1 MVILESQDAVRGLRP
16 SPTPTSNKKSSR
28 GLTGLYAAA
37 RRGYRFSVMNDV
49 AQAKHGLLPPERS
62 VMKIKKYEVPVD
74 RLRWECDPKMFDF
87 ECTKDLAPLREFV
100 GQERATRAVE
110 FGINMA
116 NAGYNIYVA
125 GLTGTGKT
133 SMVEAYIERVI
144 RDQEARG
151 ETYHLDDW
159 CYLYN
164 FKEPDSPQI
173 VSLPQGNGK
182 AFREDITKLL
192 NKIRQRVGQA
202 FSGEEYKNQRQKTA
216 DEVQTEQQKL
226 FDEISSEAR
235 RQGFIFQMTPAG
247 PALIPMKE
255 ERPMQEQE
263 YLALDE
269 DTRKEINSRQAELL
283 KKLKASFETASSV
296 QTKAMERLQKLDKE
310 IGEYTVSG
318 VFSSLFDQ
326 YSNWPNITQY
336 LTDLK
341 SYILDNLELFKGT
354 EEPVNPMFGVPLSQ
368 VIGGRNPF
376 LPFQVNVFVDNS
388 EAKGPPVVVESNP
401 NFGNMFGKIERRF
414 LFGGYLSD
422 HTMLKAGALSKAN
435 GGYVLLA
442 INDVL
447 MNPGV
452 WPALKRAIRNKK
464 VRIEDPFEQ
473 FGLIAAQGLR
483 PEPMPIKVKVILTGD
498 AMLYQLLSL
507 YDEDFWEIFKVKADF
522 DFEIEKTKDNM
533 MAYAAFLSGCCD
545 ECEARHFD
553 PSGVAKVIEYS
564 ARMVD
569 DQERLSSRF
578 AQIKDWIQEANY
590 WALKGNARFI
600 SATHVQ
606 KAMDERLFRH
616 NLIDER
622 IRDLINR
629 GTIMIDVEGEVVGQV
644 NGLSVYSLGDISF
657 GKPSRITAKT
667 FLGRGG
673 VINIERESQL
683 SGPIHNK
690 GVMIL
695 SGYLGWKY
703 AQDKPLS
710 LSASLCFEQSYEGV
724 EGDSASSAEL
734 YAILSSLSDIPVKQN
749 IAVTG
754 SVNQKG
760 EIQPIG
766 GVNQK
771 IEAFFKVCQAKG
783 LSGGQAVL
791 VPHQNLRNLML
802 REEVVDA
809 VKRGQFHI
817 YSARTID
824 EGIEILTGVPAG
836 ERQKDGTY
844 PESTV
849 NYFVDK
855 RLKEMAERLKD
866 FYAEQE
872 K

>member
-1 MVILESQDAVRGLRP
+1 MALR
-16 SPTPTSNKKSSR
+16 
-28 GLTGLYAAA
+28 
-37 RRGYRFSVMNDV
+37 
-49 AQAKHGLLPPERS
+49 
-62 VMKIKKYEVPVD
+62 KYEVPVD
-74 RLRWECDPKMFDF
+74 KLRWECDPKIFDF

-110 FGINMA
+110 FGINMD
-116 NAGYNIYVA
+116 NTGYNIYVA

-133 SMVEAYIERVI
+133 SMVKAHIERI
-144 RDQEARG
+144 IKDQEARG
-151 ETYHLDDW
+151 ETFHLEDW

-173 VSLPQGNGK
+173 VSLPRGKGK
-182 AFREDITKLL
+182 AFREEITKLL
-192 NKIRQRVGQA
+192 NKIRQGLGQA
-202 FSGEEYKNQRQKTA
+202 FSSEEYKGQRQKVGEKA
-216 DEVQTEQQKL
+216 QSEQQKL
-226 FDEISSEAR
+226 FEEISSEAR
-235 RQGFIFQMTPAG
+235 RQGFIFQMTPSG

-255 ERPMQEQE
+255 DRPMQEQE

-269 DTRKEINSRQAELL
+269 DTRKQINSRQAELL
-283 KKLKASFETASSV
+283 KKLKTSFETASGV
-296 QTKAMERLQKLDKE
+296 QTKAVERLQKMDKD

-318 VFSSLFDQ
+318 AFSSLFEQ
-326 YSNWPNITQY
+326 YSSWPKITQY

-354 EEPVNPMFGVPLSQ
+354 EEPVHPVFGVPLSQ

-376 LPFQVNVFVDNS
+376 LPFQVNVFVDNN

-435 GGYVLLA
+435 GGYVLLSM
-442 INDVL
+442 NDVL

-452 WPALKRAIRNKK
+452 WPALKRAIKNKE

-473 FGLIAAQGLR
+473 FGLIAPQGLR

-498 AMLYQLLSL
+498 AILYQFLSM

-522 DFEIEKTKDNM
+522 DSEIEKTKDNM

-545 ECEARHFD
+545 ECEAKHFD
-553 PSGVAKVIEYS
+553 PGGVAKVIEYS
-564 ARMVD
+564 ARMVA

-590 WALKGNARFI
+590 WALKDNAKFI
-600 SATHVQ
+600 SASHVG

-629 GTIMIDVEGEVVGQV
+629 GTIMIDAEGEVVGQV

-734 YAILSSLSDIPVKQN
+734 YAILSSLSEIAIKQN

-771 IEAFFKVCQAKG
+771 IEGFFKICQTKG
-783 LSGGQAVL
+783 LSGDQGVL
-791 VPHQNLRNLML
+791 IPYQNLRNLML
-802 REEVVDA
+802 REEVVEA
-809 VKRGQFHI
+809 VRQGQFHI

-824 EGIEILTGVPAG
+824 EGIEILTGAAAG
-836 ERQKDGTY
+836 KRQKDGTY
-844 PESTV
+844 PERTV
-849 NYFVDK
+849 NYLVDK
-855 RLKEMAERLKD
+855 RLKEMAERLRN
-866 FYAEQE
+866 FYTEE
-872 K
+872 KKEGK

>member
-1 MVILESQDAVRGLRP
+1 ME
-16 SPTPTSNKKSSR
+16 T
-28 GLTGLYAAA
+28 
-37 RRGYRFSVMNDV
+37 
-49 AQAKHGLLPPERS
+49 
-62 VMKIKKYEVPVD
+62 KKYEVPHH
-74 RLRWECDPKMFDF
+74 RLRWECDPKIFKF
-87 ECTKDLAPLREFV
+87 KCTRDLAPLQEFV
-100 GQERATRAVE
+100 GQKRATRAVE

-133 SMVEAYIERVI
+133 SMVKTYIERVI
-144 RDQEARG
+144 KDQEARD
-151 ETYHLDDW
+151 ETSKLDDW

-173 VSLPQGNGK
+173 ISLPQGKGK
-182 AFREDITKLL
+182 TFRSATASLL
-192 NKIRQRVGQA
+192 VKIREGLGEA
-202 FSGEEYKNQRQKTA
+202 FSSEEYKGQRQRLVEK
-216 DEVQTEQQKL
+216 VQAEQQKIL
-226 FDEISSEAR
+226 EEISGEAR

-255 ERPMQEQE
+255 DRPMQEQE

-269 DTRKEINSRQAELL
+269 RTRKQLGSRQAKLL
-283 KKLKASFETASSV
+283 KKLKPNFETASSV
-296 QTKAMERLQKLDKE
+296 QTKAVERLKKLDQD
-310 IGEYTVSG
+310 IGEYTVSDSFG
-318 VFSSLFDQ
+318 SLFKQ
-326 YSNWPNITQY
+326 YSDWPKISQY
-336 LTDLK
+336 LKDLK

-354 EEPVNPMFGVPLSQ
+354 EEPVNPMFGAPLSQ
-368 VIGGRNPF
+368 VIGGRDPF

-388 EAKGPPVVVESNP
+388 EAKGPPVIVENNP
-401 NFGNMFGKIERRF
+401 NFGNLFGKIERRF
-414 LFGGYLSD
+414 LLGGYLSD
-422 HTMLKAGALSKAN
+422 HTMLKAGALNKAN
-435 GGYVLLA
+435 GGYVL
-442 INDVL
+442 ISMNDVL

-452 WPALKRAIRNKK
+452 WPALKRAIRNKE

-473 FGLIAAQGLR
+473 YGFIAPQGLR
-483 PEPMPIKVKVILTGD
+483 PEPMPIKIKVILTGD
-498 AMLYQLLSL
+498 PMLYQLLSI

-522 DFEIEKTKDNM
+522 DSEIEKTKENM

-545 ECEARHFD
+545 ECEAKHFD
-553 PSGVAKVIEYS
+553 PSGVAKIIEYS
-564 ARMVD
+564 ARMVA

-578 AQIKDWIQEANY
+578 AQIKDWIQEASY
-590 WALKGNARFI
+590 WTIKDNAKYI
-600 SATHVQ
+600 SAHHVQ

-629 GTIMIDVEGEVVGQV
+629 GTIMIDTQGEVIGQV

-667 FLGRGG
+667 FMGRGG

-734 YAILSSLSDIPVKQN
+734 YAIISSLSELPIRQN

-771 IEAFFKVCQAKG
+771 IEGFFKICQAKG
-783 LSGGQAVL
+783 LSGDQGVL
-791 VPHQNLRNLML
+791 IPHQNLRNLML
-802 REEVVDA
+802 REEVVEA
-809 VKRGQFHI
+809 VRQGQFHI
-817 YSARTID
+817 YSAKTID
-824 EGIEILTGVPAG
+824 EGIEILTGASAG
-836 ERQKDGTY
+836 ERRKDGTY
-844 PESTV
+844 PKSTV
-849 NYFVDK
+849 NYFIDK
-855 RLKEMAERLKD
+855 RLKEMAEQLKN
-866 FYAEQE
+866 FYTEE
-872 K
+872 KKETK

>member
-1 MVILESQDAVRGLRP
+1 ME
-16 SPTPTSNKKSSR
+16 T
-28 GLTGLYAAA
+28 
-37 RRGYRFSVMNDV
+37 
-49 AQAKHGLLPPERS
+49 
-62 VMKIKKYEVPVD
+62 KKYEVPFD
-74 RLRWECDPKMFDF
+74 KLRWECDPKIFKF
-87 ECTKDLAPLREFV
+87 KCTKDLAPLREFV
-100 GQERATRAVE
+100 GQQRATRAVE

-133 SMVEAYIERVI
+133 SMVKTYIERVI
-144 RDQEARG
+144 KDQEARG
-151 ETYHLDDW
+151 ETSQLDDW

-173 VSLPQGNGK
+173 INLPQGKGK
-182 AFREDITKLL
+182 AFRSAMTSLL
-192 NKIRQRVGQA
+192 NKIREGLGEA
-202 FSGEEYKNQRQKTA
+202 FSSEEYKGQRQRLVEK
-216 DEVQTEQQKL
+216 VQAEQQKIL
-226 FDEISSEAR
+226 EEISGEAR

-255 ERPMQEQE
+255 DRPMQEQE

-269 DTRKEINSRQAELL
+269 GTRKQLGSRQAKLL
-283 KKLKASFETASSV
+283 KKLKPNFETASSV
-296 QTKAMERLQKLDKE
+296 QTKAVERLKKLDKD
-310 IGEYTVSG
+310 IGEYTVSDSFG
-318 VFSSLFDQ
+318 SLFKK
-326 YSNWPNITQY
+326 YSDWPKIAQY
-336 LTDLK
+336 LKDLK

-354 EEPVNPMFGVPLSQ
+354 EEPVNPMFGAPLSQ
-368 VIGGRNPF
+368 VMGGRDPF
-376 LPFQVNVFVDNS
+376 LPFQVNVFVDNN
-388 EAKGPPVVVESNP
+388 EAKGPPVIVENNP

-414 LFGGYLSD
+414 LMGGYLSD
-422 HTMLKAGALSKAN
+422 HTMLKAGALNKAN
-435 GGYVLLA
+435 GGYVLIS

-452 WPALKRAIRNKK
+452 WPALKRAIRNKE

-473 FGLIAAQGLR
+473 YGLIAPQGLR
-483 PEPMPIKVKVILTGD
+483 PEPMPIKIKVILTGD
-498 AMLYQLLSL
+498 PMLYQLLSI

-522 DFEIEKTKDNM
+522 DSEIEKTKDNM

-545 ECEARHFD
+545 DCEAKHFN
-553 PSGVAKVIEYS
+553 PSGVAKIIEYS
-564 ARMVD
+564 SRMVA

-590 WALKGNARFI
+590 WALKDNARYI
-600 SATHVQ
+600 SAHHVQ

-629 GTIMIDVEGEVVGQV
+629 GTIMIDTQGEVIGQV

-667 FLGRGG
+667 FMGRGG

-734 YAILSSLSDIPVKQN
+734 YAIISSLSELPIRQN

-771 IEAFFKVCQAKG
+771 IEGFFKICQAKG
-783 LSGGQAVL
+783 LSGDQGVL
-791 VPHQNLRNLML
+791 IPHQNLRNLML
-802 REEVVDA
+802 QEEVVEA
-809 VKRGQFHI
+809 VKQGQFHI
-817 YSARTID
+817 YSAKTID
-824 EGIEILTGVPAG
+824 EGIEILTGASAG
-836 ERQKDGTY
+836 EKQKDGTY
-844 PESTV
+844 PKSTV
-849 NYFVDK
+849 NYFIDK
-855 RLKEMAERLKD
+855 RLKDMAEQLKN
-866 FYAEQE
+866 FYTEE
-872 K
+872 KKEAK

>member
-1 MVILESQDAVRGLRP
+1 
-16 SPTPTSNKKSSR
+16 
-28 GLTGLYAAA
+28 
-37 RRGYRFSVMNDV
+37 
-49 AQAKHGLLPPERS
+49 
-62 VMKIKKYEVPVD
+62 MKTKKYEVPVD
-74 RLRWECDPKMFDF
+74 KLRWECDPRMFGF
-87 ECTKDLAPLREFV
+87 KCTKDLAPLREFV

-110 FGINMA
+110 FGINMV
-116 NAGYNIYVA
+116 NTGYNIYVA

-133 SMVEAYIERVI
+133 SMVKAYIERVI
-144 RDQEARG
+144 KDQEARG
-151 ETYHLDDW
+151 ETFELDDW

-173 VSLPQGNGK
+173 VSLPQGKGK
-182 AFREDITKLL
+182 AFREDIASLL
-192 NKIRQRVGQA
+192 NKIRQGLGEA
-202 FSGEEYKNQRQKTA
+202 FSSEEYKGQRQKMV
-216 DEVQTEQQKL
+216 EKVQAEQQKL
-226 FDEISSEAR
+226 SDEISDEAR
-235 RQGFIFQMTPAG
+235 RQGFIFQRTPAG

-255 ERPMQEQE
+255 GNPMQEQE

-269 DTRKEINSRQAELL
+269 DTRKQLESRRDKLL
-283 KKLKASFETASSV
+283 KKLKANFETASTV
-296 QTKAMERLQKLDKE
+296 QTKAVERLKKLDKD
-310 IGEYTVSG
+310 IGEYTVSDSFG
-318 VFSSLFDQ
+318 SLFKQ
-326 YSNWPNITQY
+326 YSNWPKITQY

-341 SYILDNLELFKGT
+341 SYILDNLEAFKGT
-354 EEPVNPMFGVPLSQ
+354 EEPVNPMFGAPLSQ

-376 LPFQVNVFVDNS
+376 LPFEVNVFVDNS
-388 EAKGPPVVVESNP
+388 EAKGPPVIVESNP

-414 LFGGYLSD
+414 LMGGYLSD
-422 HTMLKAGALSKAN
+422 HTMLKAGALNKAN
-435 GGYVLLA
+435 NGYVLIS

-452 WPALKRAIRNKK
+452 WPALKRAISNKE

-473 FGLIAAQGLR
+473 YGFMAPQGLR
-483 PEPMPIKVKVILTGD
+483 PEPMSIKIKVILTGD
-498 AMLYQLLSL
+498 PMLYQLLSI

-522 DFEIEKTKDNM
+522 DSEIENTRDNM

-545 ECEARHFD
+545 ECEAKHFD
-553 PSGVAKVIEYS
+553 PSGVAKIIEYS
-564 ARMVD
+564 ARMVA

-578 AQIKDWIQEANY
+578 AQIKNWIEEANY
-590 WALKGNARFI
+590 WALKDNARFI
-600 SATHVQ
+600 SARHVQ

-622 IRDLINR
+622 IQDLISR
-629 GTIMIDVEGEVVGQV
+629 GTIMIDTEGEVVGQV

-734 YAILSSLSDIPVKQN
+734 YAIISSLSELPIRQT

-771 IEAFFKVCQAKG
+771 IEGFFKLCQAKG
-783 LSGGQAVL
+783 FSGDQGVL
-791 VPHQNLRNLML
+791 IPHQNLRNLML
-802 REEVVDA
+802 REEVVEA
-809 VKRGQFHI
+809 VRQGQFHI
-817 YSARTID
+817 YSARTVD
-824 EGIEILTGVPAG
+824 EGIEILTGASAG
-836 ERQKDGTY
+836 EKQKAGTY
-844 PESTV
+844 PKSTV
-849 NYFVDK
+849 NYLIDK
-855 RLKEMAERLKD
+855 RLKGMAEQLKN
-866 FYAEQE
+866 FYTEE
-872 K
+872 KKEAK

>member
-1 MVILESQDAVRGLRP
+1 ME
-16 SPTPTSNKKSSR
+16 TKN
-28 GLTGLYAAA
+28 
-37 RRGYRFSVMNDV
+37 
-49 AQAKHGLLPPERS
+49 
-62 VMKIKKYEVPVD
+62 YEVPFD
-74 RLRWECDPKMFDF
+74 KLRWECDPKIFKF
-87 ECTKDLAPLREFV
+87 KCTKDLAPLREFV
-100 GQERATRAVE
+100 GQQRATRAVE

-133 SMVEAYIERVI
+133 SMVKTYIERVI
-144 RDQEARG
+144 KDQEARG
-151 ETYHLDDW
+151 ETSQLDDW

-173 VSLPQGNGK
+173 INLPQGKGK
-182 AFREDITKLL
+182 AFRSAMTSLL
-192 NKIRQRVGQA
+192 NKIREGLGEA
-202 FSGEEYKNQRQKTA
+202 FSSEEYKGQRQRVVEK
-216 DEVQTEQQKL
+216 VQAEQQKIL
-226 FDEISSEAR
+226 EEISGEAR

-255 ERPMQEQE
+255 DRPMQEQE

-269 DTRKEINSRQAELL
+269 GTRKQLGSRQAKLL
-283 KKLKASFETASSV
+283 KKLKPNFETASSV
-296 QTKAMERLQKLDKE
+296 QTKAVERLKKLDKD
-310 IGEYTVSG
+310 IGEYTVSDSFG
-318 VFSSLFDQ
+318 SLFKK
-326 YSNWPNITQY
+326 YSDWPKIAQY
-336 LTDLK
+336 LKDLK

-354 EEPVNPMFGVPLSQ
+354 EEPVNPMFGAPLSQ
-368 VIGGRNPF
+368 VMGGRDPF

-388 EAKGPPVVVESNP
+388 EAKGPPVIVENNP

-414 LFGGYLSD
+414 LMGGYLSD
-422 HTMLKAGALSKAN
+422 HTMLKAGALNKAN
-435 GGYVLLA
+435 GGYVLIS

-452 WPALKRAIRNKK
+452 WPALKRAIRNKE

-473 FGLIAAQGLR
+473 YGLIAPQGLR
-483 PEPMPIKVKVILTGD
+483 PEPMPIKIKVILTGD
-498 AMLYQLLSL
+498 PMLYQLLSI

-522 DFEIEKTKDNM
+522 DSEIEKTKDNM

-545 ECEARHFD
+545 DCEAKHFN
-553 PSGVAKVIEYS
+553 PSGVAKIIEYS
-564 ARMVD
+564 SRMVA

-590 WALKGNARFI
+590 WALKDNARYI
-600 SATHVQ
+600 SAHHVQ

-629 GTIMIDVEGEVVGQV
+629 GTIMIDTQGEVVGQV

-667 FLGRGG
+667 FMGRGG

-734 YAILSSLSDIPVKQN
+734 YAIISSLSELPIRQN

-771 IEAFFKVCQAKG
+771 IEGFFKICQAKG
-783 LSGGQAVL
+783 LSGDQGVL
-791 VPHQNLRNLML
+791 IPHQNLRNLML
-802 REEVVDA
+802 QEEVVEA
-809 VKRGQFHI
+809 VKQGQFHI
-817 YSARTID
+817 YSAKTID
-824 EGIEILTGVPAG
+824 EGIEILTGVSAG
-836 ERQKDGTY
+836 EKQKDGTY
-844 PESTV
+844 PKSTV
-849 NYFVDK
+849 NYFIDK
-855 RLKEMAERLKD
+855 RLKDMAEQLKN
-866 FYAEQE
+866 FYTEE
-872 K
+872 KKEAK

>member
-1 MVILESQDAVRGLRP
+1 
-16 SPTPTSNKKSSR
+16 
-28 GLTGLYAAA
+28 
-37 RRGYRFSVMNDV
+37 
-49 AQAKHGLLPPERS
+49 
-62 VMKIKKYEVPVD
+62 MKTKKYEVPVSK
-74 RLRWECDPKMFDF
+74 LRWECDPKMFNF
-87 ECTKDLAPLREFV
+87 KCTKDLAPLREFV

-133 SMVEAYIERVI
+133 SMVKAYIERVI
-144 RDQEARG
+144 KDQEARG
-151 ETYHLDDW
+151 ETFQLDDW
-159 CYLYN
+159 CYLYD
-164 FKEPDSPQI
+164 FKEPDSPHI
-173 VSLPQGNGK
+173 VSLPQGKGK
-182 AFREDITKLL
+182 AFREDMASLL
-192 NKIRQRVGQA
+192 NKIRQGLGEA
-202 FSGEEYKNQRQKTA
+202 FSSEEYKGQRQKLVEKA
-216 DEVQTEQQKL
+216 QVEQQKL
-226 FDEISSEAR
+226 FEEISGEAR

-255 ERPMQEQE
+255 DRPMQEQE
-263 YLALDE
+263 YLALDQG
-269 DTRKEINSRQAELL
+269 TRKQLESRQAKLR
-283 KKLKASFETASSV
+283 KKLKANFETASSV
-296 QTKAMERLQKLDKE
+296 QTKAVERLKKLDKD
-310 IGEYTVSG
+310 IGEYTVSDSFG
-318 VFSSLFDQ
+318 SLFKQ
-326 YSNWPNITQY
+326 YSNRPMIAQY
-336 LTDLK
+336 LAALK

-354 EEPVNPMFGVPLSQ
+354 EEPVNPTLGTPLSQ
-368 VIGGRNPF
+368 VIEGRNPF

-388 EAKGPPVVVESNP
+388 EAKGPPVIIESNP
-401 NFGNMFGKIERRF
+401 NFSNMFGKIERRF
-414 LFGGYLSD
+414 LLGGYVSD

-435 GGYVLLA
+435 GGYVLIS
-442 INDVL
+442 INDAL

-452 WPALKRAIRNKK
+452 WPALKRAIRNKE

-473 FGLIAAQGLR
+473 FGAIAPQGLR

-498 AMLYQLLSL
+498 AMLYQLLSIH
-507 YDEDFWEIFKVKADF
+507 DEDFWEIFKVKADF
-522 DFEIEKTKDNM
+522 DSEIEKTKDNM
-533 MAYAAFLSGCCD
+533 IAYAAFLSGSCD
-545 ECEARHFD
+545 ECEAKHFD
-553 PSGVAKVIEYS
+553 PSGVAKIIEYS
-564 ARMVD
+564 ARMVA

-590 WALKGNARFI
+590 WALKDNARFI
-600 SATHVQ
+600 SARHVQ

-629 GTIMIDVEGEVVGQV
+629 GTIMIDTEGGVVGQV

-657 GKPSRITAKT
+657 GKPSRITSKT

-710 LSASLCFEQSYEGV
+710 LSASLCFEQSYQGV

-734 YAILSSLSDIPVKQN
+734 YAILSSLSEIPIRQN

-771 IEAFFKVCQAKG
+771 IEGFFKVCQAKG
-783 LSGGQAVL
+783 LSGDQGVL
-791 VPHQNLRNLML
+791 IPHQNLRNLML
-802 REEVVDA
+802 LEEVVEA
-809 VKRGQFHI
+809 VKQGHFHI
-817 YSARTID
+817 YSAKTIN
-824 EGIEILTGVPAG
+824 EGIEILTGVSAG
-836 ERQKDGTY
+836 KRQKDGTY
-844 PESTV
+844 PKSTV
-849 NYFVDK
+849 NYLIDR
-855 RLKEMAERLKD
+855 RLKEMAERLKN
-866 FYAEQE
+866 FHTEE
-872 K
+872 KKETK

>member
-1 MVILESQDAVRGLRP
+1 ME
-16 SPTPTSNKKSSR
+16 T
-28 GLTGLYAAA
+28 
-37 RRGYRFSVMNDV
+37 
-49 AQAKHGLLPPERS
+49 
-62 VMKIKKYEVPVD
+62 KKYEVPVSK
-74 RLRWECDPKMFDF
+74 LRWECDPKMFNF
-87 ECTKDLAPLREFV
+87 KCTKDLAPLREFV

-133 SMVEAYIERVI
+133 SMVKAYIERVI
-144 RDQEARG
+144 KDQEARG
-151 ETYHLDDW
+151 ETFQLDDW

-164 FKEPDSPQI
+164 FKEPDSPHI
-173 VSLPQGNGK
+173 VSLPQGKGK
-182 AFREDITKLL
+182 AFREDMASLL
-192 NKIRQRVGQA
+192 NKIRQGLGEA
-202 FSGEEYKNQRQKTA
+202 FSSEEYKGQRQKLVEKA
-216 DEVQTEQQKL
+216 QVEQQKL
-226 FDEISSEAR
+226 FEEISGEAR

-255 ERPMQEQE
+255 DRPMQEQE
-263 YLALDE
+263 YLALDQG
-269 DTRKEINSRQAELL
+269 TRKQLESRQAKLR
-283 KKLKASFETASSV
+283 KKLKANFETASSV
-296 QTKAMERLQKLDKE
+296 QTKAVERLKKLDKD
-310 IGEYTVSG
+310 IGEYTVSDSFG
-318 VFSSLFDQ
+318 SLFKQ
-326 YSNWPNITQY
+326 YSNRPMIAQY
-336 LTDLK
+336 LAALK

-354 EEPVNPMFGVPLSQ
+354 EEPVNPTLGAPLSQ
-368 VIGGRNPF
+368 VIEGRNPF

-388 EAKGPPVVVESNP
+388 EAKGPPVIIESNP
-401 NFGNMFGKIERRF
+401 NFSNMFGKIERRF
-414 LFGGYLSD
+414 LLGGYLSD

-435 GGYVLLA
+435 GGYVLIS

-452 WPALKRAIRNKK
+452 WPALKRAIRNKE

-473 FGLIAAQGLR
+473 FGAIAPQGLR

-498 AMLYQLLSL
+498 AMLYQLLSIH
-507 YDEDFWEIFKVKADF
+507 DEDFWEIFKVKADF
-522 DFEIEKTKDNM
+522 DSEIEKTKDNM
-533 MAYAAFLSGCCD
+533 IAYAAFLSGSCD
-545 ECEARHFD
+545 ECEAKHFD
-553 PSGVAKVIEYS
+553 PSGVAKIIEYS
-564 ARMVD
+564 ARMVA

-590 WALKGNARFI
+590 WALKDNARFI
-600 SATHVQ
+600 SARHVQ

-629 GTIMIDVEGEVVGQV
+629 GTIMIDTEGEVVGQV

-657 GKPSRITAKT
+657 GKPSRITSKT

-710 LSASLCFEQSYEGV
+710 LSASLCFEQSYQGV

-734 YAILSSLSDIPVKQN
+734 YAILSSLSEIPIRQN

-771 IEAFFKVCQAKG
+771 IEGFFKVCQAKG
-783 LSGGQAVL
+783 LSGDQGVL
-791 VPHQNLRNLML
+791 IPHQNLRNLML
-802 REEVVDA
+802 REEVVEA
-809 VKRGQFHI
+809 VKQGHFHI
-817 YSARTID
+817 YSAKTIN
-824 EGIEILTGVPAG
+824 EGIEILTGVSAG
-836 ERQKDGTY
+836 KRQKDGTY
-844 PESTV
+844 PKSTV
-849 NYFVDK
+849 NYLIDR
-855 RLKEMAERLKD
+855 RLKEMAERLKN
-866 FYAEQE
+866 FHTEE
-872 K
+872 KKETK